1 MPETNDQSI
10 QPVAAIAACI
20 FPGLGHVVLGQTR
33 RGILIGIGI
42 LFLFFGGIFI
52 GGIDV
57 IDSKEDRIW
66 FLGQALVGPVAF
78 GVDYVHQQHFKIR
91 EYGYDSNGKKTI
103 VRATRSA
110 NPDEGR
116 NADGSSKPGGTPPNS
131 KSIGKVN
138 ELGTLFAAVAGML
151 NLIAIIDAAAPT
163 RRRPGPGDE
172 PGKPI
177 AAGSMDVIGPVVAKE
192 KKE

>member
-1 MPETNDQSI
+1 MADTTDQSF

-20 FPGLGHVVLGQTR
+20 FPGAGHFVLGQVK
-33 RGILIGIGI
+33 RGVLIAIGI

-57 IDSKEDRIW
+57 IDSKEDRVW
-66 FLGQALVGPVAF
+66 FLGQALVGPIAF
-78 GVDYVHQQHFKIR
+78 GVDYVHQEHFKVR
-91 EYGYDSNGKKTI
+91 EYGLDNKGNP
-103 VRATRSA
+103 VLRGTRSA
-110 NPDEGR
+110 YPNEGR
-116 NADGSSKPGGTPPNS
+116 NPKTGEAVAGQIPPNS
-131 KSIGKVN
+131 KSVGKVN

-163 RRRPGPGDE
+163 RRQRSAGDE
-172 PGKPI
+172 
-177 AAGSMDVIGPVVAKE
+177 AGAGVAKE